1 MKIAI
6 PTFKRKAGVS
16 AALMMMLSF
25 NAFSNHVKNR
35 PPVETELKGTVIF
48 SNQPFEGD
56 SPSNKQVTDFKA
68 WDEIYGRVVFDK
80 PIKQMLTG
88 YFAGAILDEGAI
100 IEFDLKREVDGEIHQ
115 GVSRNLSMQ
124 DLEKKYFDFDIAP
137 SLNNSRDVNTP
148 DFGPG
153 VASTSNPD
161 FENRTKSKFTMM
173 LFFWDARHDKIEEQ
187 YISGGFTIDYS
198 GLLDGDNGISKMGE
212 WERVIYQASQE
223 EQVKANVKKRSIKP
237 SIEFSLLPFSNPAHT
252 IVKSIKAGDY
262 AYGRITLAKPLKD
275 YIQEGNPKQIQ
286 IDIKCLNDDVTGIA
300 VTKKLSAAEFNNA
313 FIDFDIFPSLDNA
326 KDVYTENLG
335 FYFTIFQSGLNP
347 RKKLKFEI
355 SLSTDYNISYNGFR
369 KMESFGEFEID
380 YSNATAAQIE
390 EWSATARKMGEV
402 AEKNADKAFAKEC
415 VELVKAMPMPTVF
428 TRGSKA
434 GYTGYSNATI
444 IQMIKTYYKT
454 AEVHMLTFD
463 EPEGTGDF
471 RSLTDLNNYP
481 SEKLGTHVFYFVF
494 KDSDGAYKFAGGR
507 LRMLYEG
514 NGNYSE
520 AFIFPYSPF
529 KDGESFPW
537 DRVRDK
543 AGFASV
549 FYMPESKIKR

>member
-35 PPVETELKGTVIF
+35 PPVETELKGTIVF

-56 SPSNKQVTDFKA
+56 SPTAKPVTAFKA
-68 WDEIYGRVVFDK
+68 WDEIYGRIQFDK
-80 PIKQMLTG
+80 PLKNMLTG
-88 YFAGAILDEGAI
+88 YFAGAILDEGPI
-100 IEFDLKREVDGEIHQ
+100 VVFQLKREVDGEIHH
-115 GVSRNLSMQ
+115 GVNKKLSMA
-124 DLEKKYFDFDIAP
+124 DLEKNYIDFDIAP
-137 SLNNSRDVNTP
+137 GINKSRDAFTP
-148 DFGPG
+148 DFSGG
-153 VASTSNPD
+153 VTSLNNPD
-161 FENRTKSKFTMM
+161 FENRTNSKFTMRA
-173 LFFWDARHDKIEEQ
+173 FFWDAGHEEIPEQ
-187 YISGGFTIDYS
+187 YISGPLSIDYS
-198 GLLDGDNGISKMGE
+198 GLPDGDGGISKMTE
-212 WERVIYQASQE
+212 WERVIYQAAQE
-223 EQVKANVKKRSIKP
+223 DKVAENAKKRSIKP
-237 SIEFSLLPFSNPAHT
+237 TIEFSTLPFSNAAHT
-252 IVKSIKAGDY
+252 VVSSIKAGDQ
-262 AYGRITLAKPLKD
+262 AYGRITLAKPLKE
-275 YIQEGNPKQIQ
+275 YIQEGNPKQIR
-286 IDIKCLNDDVTGIA
+286 IDIKCLNDDVIGIS
-300 VTKKLSAAEFNNA
+300 VEKKLTAAEFNNA
-313 FIDFDIFPSLDNA
+313 FIDFDIFPSLENA
-326 KDVYTENLG
+326 KDVYTENMG
-335 FYFTIFQSGLNP
+335 FYFTIFASDLNP

-355 SLSTDYNISYNGFR
+355 SLSTDYNISNNGFR
-369 KMESFGEFEID
+369 KMESFGELEID
-380 YSNATAAQIE
+380 YSNATAAQIT

-402 AEKNADKAFAKEC
+402 AEKKADLAFAKEC
-415 VELVKAMPMPTVF
+415 MELVKSMPMPTVF
-428 TRGSKA
+428 TRPSKA

-444 IQMIKTYYKT
+444 IQMIKTYYKVS
-454 AEVHMLTFD
+454 EVLMLTFD

-494 KDSDGAYKFAGGR
+494 KDSDGAYKFGGGR

-543 AGFASV
+543 AGFQSV